1 MTQTP
6 TGSNDHLDTD
16 AALDDE
22 LEHSV
27 DPLVVRMKNEHRLT
41 NLRASLRAEATIMMK
56 TSPISR
62 VMRRDWNIVS
72 AKLFLNAL
80 EPAYQSQIK
89 RDLDE
94 LHWQVDDLW
103 DQVKHLPSSGIDSS
117 WMVPRQLTLQV
128 VHPLTASWLRGFRKF
143 DDCFSALLV
152 AEKGTLIT
160 RRQRFAF
167 LAPVQLAYF
176 SFKATAMKLPLKT
189 TDELLTE
196 AGL

>member
-103 DQVKHLPSSGIDSS
+103 DQVKHLPSSGIDSA

-143 DDCFSALLV
+143 DDCFSALLL

-189 TDELLTE
+189 TDELLSE

>member
-22 LEHSV
+22 LERSV

-189 TDELLTE
+189 TDELLSE